1 MNAEKLKKQLNAP
14 DVQSRLE
21 AIEQLREM
29 IDRGEI
35 PRPVTTTDTN
45 NHVHTIYSFSP
56 YSPSAAVFWAYMSG
70 LCTVGIIDHDSIGGA
85 REFIRAGELLG
96 ITTTIGCEVRVSFA
110 KTSLCGKTINN
121 PDEDTVAYIALH
133 GLPHNKI
140 DELELMLSQI
150 RIKRNERNKKQVA
163 ALNEILKPYE
173 LQIDFEKEV
182 VPISMAHEGGSITE
196 RHILFAL
203 TKKIIAKYGRGQKLI
218 DFLENDMGIGIG
230 KKREMLLD
238 TDFFAYEYDVL
249 NILKTELV
257 PKFFIAHGKDS
268 LDVAYVVDYARKLG
282 VIPTYCYLGDVGQS
296 TTGDKKEQKFED
308 GFLDELFDVV
318 KDLGFEAF
326 AYMPSRN
333 TMEQLLRIIKK
344 CKEYELM
351 EISGEDINQPRQSFI
366 CKRQRERV
374 FEHLMDST
382 WALVGHE
389 NAATQCAQ
397 KSIYSDKTKKAYP
410 HMKDRIEHYKEIGLT
425 YKK

>member
-110 KTSLCGKTINN
+110 KTPLCGKTINN

-163 ALNEILKPYE
+163 ALNEI
-173 LQIDFEKEV
+173 
-182 VPISMAHEGGSITE
+182 
-196 RHILFAL
+196 
-203 TKKIIAKYGRGQKLI
+203 
-218 DFLENDMGIGIG
+218 
-230 KKREMLLD
+230 
-238 TDFFAYEYDVL
+238 
-249 NILKTELV
+249 
-257 PKFFIAHGKDS
+257 
-268 LDVAYVVDYARKLG
+268 
-282 VIPTYCYLGDVGQS
+282 
-296 TTGDKKEQKFED
+296 
-308 GFLDELFDVV
+308 
-318 KDLGFEAF
+318 
-326 AYMPSRN
+326 
-333 TMEQLLRIIKK
+333 
-344 CKEYELM
+344 
-351 EISGEDINQPRQSFI
+351 
-366 CKRQRERV
+366 
-374 FEHLMDST
+374 
-382 WALVGHE
+382 
-389 NAATQCAQ
+389 
-397 KSIYSDKTKKAYP
+397 
-410 HMKDRIEHYKEIGLT
+410 
-425 YKK
+425 